1 MLFLQIQLTPFQA
14 GLILGAILGALIGL
28 IPLIFGVRRKNIGL
42 GVIGFAGSIIG
53 NAFLGILLSI
63 PIAAVCTYLILK
75 KNEPVDVRAVNEKPI
90 DVKINNSE
98 NS

>member
-1 MLFLQIQLTPFQA
+1 MLLQIQLTPFQA

-28 IPLIFGVRRKNIGL
+28 IPLIFGIRRKKIGM
-42 GVIGFAGSIIG
+42 GIIGFAGSIIG
-53 NAFLGILLSI
+53 NAFLGILASI

-75 KNEPVDVRAVNEKPI
+75 KDEPVDVRVVNEKPI
-90 DVKINNSE
+90 DVEINNSE